1 MASTLL
7 MNPFDALQG
16 KLTKNSSVVY
26 RTRNGKTHAY
36 VLQNPYHGPLAE
48 SRKAVINLFSATASR
63 CKQEL
68 ADPERRAYW
77 EQQYA
82 DYLRTHASNPSA
94 TTRARAYSTLRTFV
108 FSVLHDRL
116 KAEQQSAE
124 QN

>member
-16 KLTKNSSVVY
+16 KLSKQSQVVY

-48 SRKAVINLFSATASR
+48 SRKAVINLFSATAAQ
-63 CKQEL
+63 CKLEL
-68 ADPERRAYW
+68 NDPERRAYW

-82 DYLRTHASNPSA
+82 EYLRTHSANPSA
-94 TTRARAYSTLRTFV
+94 STRARAYSTLRTFV
-108 FSVLHDRL
+108 FSVIHDRL
-116 KAEQQSAE
+116 KTEQ
-124 QN
+124 